1 MELLIRIITLINFY
15 TTNNYYYCHNDFV
28 FFFVCFLLLLLLLLL
43 LHNGIWSLI
52 LEFRLGGGGEVLAS
66 IVYAYDK
73 IKLYFTYVVLAV

>member
-43 LHNGIWSLI
+43 HNGIWSLI
-52 LEFRLGGGGEVLAS
+52 LEFRLGGGVR
-66 IVYAYDK
+66 
-73 IKLYFTYVVLAV
+73 F